1 MRKQRQL
8 ISEAKLR
15 VRGIAKEIGDLERER
30 YCLELL
36 IARDEY
42 ISDTRKRNLT
52 KQTMKKLEHGQ
63 RNKKSKLKA
72 AMGAVRTN

>member
-1 MRKQRQL
+1 MRNQRQL
-8 ISEAKLR
+8 ISEARLR
-15 VRGIAKEIGDLERER
+15 VRGIGKEIADLEQER

-52 KQTMKKLEHGQ
+52 KKIATKKAYG
-63 RNKKSKLKA
+63 NKNKIDKLKA
-72 AMGAVRTN
+72 AMGAVREG